1 MSGFFSTT
9 FSQPLGSQVVPGEL
23 CGYYIDFRVKARS
36 PAWPPPELQPLARQL
51 HVDVAQWGLGAWE
64 HYLASGQEEWLAA
77 AMAVGRH
84 LVERQ
89 KRDGALAGGW
99 VHEWPYPHTFPLDP
113 PWMSAMAQGEGAS
126 LLVRLAAETGEEA
139 LLESA
144 LRARLPLLQ
153 PTGSGG
159 LQSTLAG
166 GPLLEEYPT
175 EPASHVLN
183 GAVFALWGCL
193 DLDLAA
199 GEPEMRALFEA
210 GVDTLAENISRW
222 DTGWWSRYDLFP
234 HPVPNIAST
243 AYHDLHVTQL
253 VALDAT
259 AARPQLSGAA
269 ERWRAYGQRRAGRL
283 RAQAS
288 KVAFRLAVPRGR
300 RLARALPWS
309 RLR

>member
-9 FSQPLGSQVVPGEL
+9 FSQPLGSRVVPGEL
-23 CGYYIDFRVKARS
+23 RGYYIDFRVKARS
-36 PAWPPPELQPLARQL
+36 PAWPPPELQPLAHQL

-64 HYLASGQEEWLAA
+64 HYLASGREEWLAA
-77 AMAVGRH
+77 AVTVGRH
-84 LVERQ
+84 LVDQQERE
-89 KRDGALAGGW
+89 GTLAGGW
-99 VHEWPYPHTFPLDP
+99 VHSRPYPHTFPLDP
-113 PWMSAMAQGEGAS
+113 PWLSGMAQGEGAS
-126 LLVRLAAETGEEA
+126 LLVRLAAETGEDVMLEA
-139 LLESA
+139 A
-144 LRARLPLLQ
+144 LRARLPLLRS
-153 PTGSGG
+153 TDAGG
-159 LQSTLAG
+159 VQSLLGG

-193 DLDLAA
+193 DLYLAA
-199 GEPEMRALFEA
+199 AESEMRELFEA
-210 GVDTLAENISRW
+210 GVDTLAQNIWRW

-234 HPVPNIAST
+234 HPLRNLASV

-259 AARPQLSGAA
+259 APRPALADAA
-269 ERWRAYGQRRAGRL
+269 ERWRTYGERRRSRL

-288 KVAFRLAVPRGR
+288 KVAFRLAVPRSQ
-300 RLARALPWS
+300 RLARTLPWS

>member
-9 FSQPLGSQVVPGEL
+9 FSQPLGSRVVPGEL
-23 CGYYIDFRVKARS
+23 RGYYIDFRVKARS

-64 HYLASGQEEWLAA
+64 HYLASGREEWLAA

-89 KRDGALAGGW
+89 ERDGALAGGW

-175 EPASHVLN
+175 QPASHVLN

-210 GVDTLAENISRW
+210 GVDTLAQNISRW
-222 DTGWWSRYDLFP
+222 DTGWWSRYDLYP
-234 HPVPNIAST
+234 HPVANLASF
-243 AYHDLHVTQL
+243 AYHELHINQL
-253 VALDAT
+253 RVMAMIAPRDELTET
-259 AARPQLSGAA
+259 ADRFEG
-269 ERWRAYGQRRAGRL
+269 Y
-283 RAQAS
+283 AS
-288 KVAFRLAVPRGR
+288 SS
-300 RLARALPWS
+300 LARARAFANKAVF
-309 RLR
+309 RLRVPRNRPATPPA

>member
-9 FSQPLGSQVVPGEL
+9 FSQPLGSRVVPGEL
-23 CGYYIDFRVKARS
+23 RGYYIDFRVKARS
-36 PAWPPPELQPLARQL
+36 PAWPPPELQPIERQL

-64 HYLASGQEEWLAA
+64 HYLASGREEWLAA

-89 KRDGALAGGW
+89 EREGALAGGW
-99 VHEWPYPHTFPLDP
+99 VHNWAYPHTFPLDP

-126 LLVRLAAETGEEA
+126 LLVRLAAETGEEG
-139 LLESA
+139 LLDSA
-144 LRARLPLLQ
+144 LRARLPLLR
-153 PTGSGG
+153 PTSGGG
-159 LQSTLAG
+159 LQSSLAG

-199 GEPEMRALFEA
+199 GEGEMRALFEA
-210 GVDTLAENISRW
+210 GVDTLAQNISRW

-234 HPVPNIAST
+234 HPLPNVSSA

-259 AARPQLSGAA
+259 APRPELRRAA
-269 ERWRAYGQRRAGRL
+269 ERWRAYGQRRANRV
-283 RAQAS
+283 RARAS

>member
-9 FSQPLGSQVVPGEL
+9 FSQPLGSRVVPGEL
-23 CGYYIDFRVKARS
+23 RGYYIDFRVKARS
-36 PAWPPPELQPLARQL
+36 PAWPPPDLQPLAQQL

-64 HYLASGQEEWLAA
+64 HYLASGREEWLAA
-77 AMAVGRH
+77 ALAVGRH
-84 LVERQ
+84 LVEQ
-89 KRDGALAGGW
+89 QERDGPLAGGW
-99 VHEWPYPHTFPLDP
+99 IHPWPYPHTFPLDP
-113 PWMSAMAQGEGAS
+113 PWLSGMAQGEGAS
-126 LLVRLAAETGEEA
+126 LLVRLAAETRDGA
-139 LLESA
+139 LLEA
-144 LRARLPLLQ
+144 GLRARLPLLR
-153 PTGSGG
+153 PTDAGG
-159 LQSTLAG
+159 VQSALDG

-199 GEPEMRALFEA
+199 GEPEMRDLFEA
-210 GVDTLAENISRW
+210 GVDTLAQNISRW

-234 HPVPNIAST
+234 HPLPNIASA

-259 AARPQLSGAA
+259 APRPALAAAA
-269 ERWRAYGQRRAGRL
+269 ERRRAYGLRRRSRL

-288 KVAFRLAVPRGR
+288 KVAFRLAVPRSA

>member
-9 FSQPLGSQVVPGEL
+9 FSQPLGSRVVPGGL
-23 CGYYIDFRVKARS
+23 RGYYIDFRVKARS
-36 PAWPPPELQPLARQL
+36 PEWPPPELQPLARQL
-51 HVDVAQWGLGAWE
+51 HVDVSQWGLGAWE
-64 HYLASGQEEWLAA
+64 HYLATGREDWLAA

-89 KRDGALAGGW
+89 ERDGALAGGW
-99 VHEWPYPHTFPLDP
+99 VHAWPYPHTFPLDP

-126 LLVRLAAETGEEA
+126 LLVRLAAETGEEV

-144 LRARLPLLQ
+144 VRARLPLLRA
-153 PTGSGG
+153 TASGG
-159 LQSTLAG
+159 LQSSLAG

-193 DLDLAA
+193 DLDLAV
-199 GEPEMRALFEA
+199 GEPEARALFEA
-210 GVDTLAENISRW
+210 GVDTLAQNISRW

-234 HPVPNIAST
+234 HPLPNIASA

-259 AARPQLSGAA
+259 APRPQLRDAA
-269 ERWRAYGQRRAGRL
+269 ERWRAYGQRRASRL

>member
-9 FSQPLGSQVVPGEL
+9 FSQPLGSRVVPGEL
-23 CGYYIDFRVKARS
+23 RGYYIDFRVKARS

-64 HYLASGQEEWLAA
+64 HYLASGREEWLAA
-77 AMAVGRH
+77 AVAVGRH

-89 KRDGALAGGW
+89 ERDGALAGGW

-144 LRARLPLLQ
+144 VRARLPLLQ

-175 EPASHVLN
+175 QPASHVLN

-210 GVDTLAENISRW
+210 GVDTLAQNISRW

-234 HPVPNIAST
+234 HPVPNIASA

-253 VALDAT
+253 VAVDAT
-259 AARPQLSGAA
+259 AARPQLSAAA
-269 ERWRAYGQRRAGRL
+269 ERWRAYGQRRASRL

>member
-9 FSQPLGSQVVPGEL
+9 FSQPLGSRVVPGEL
-23 CGYYIDFRVKARS
+23 RGYYIDFRVKARS
-36 PAWPPPELQPLARQL
+36 PAWPPPELQPLAQQL

-64 HYLASGQEEWLAA
+64 HYLASGREEWLAA
-77 AMAVGRH
+77 ALAVGRH
-84 LVERQ
+84 LVEQ
-89 KRDGALAGGW
+89 QERDGPLAGGW
-99 VHEWPYPHTFPLDP
+99 IHPWPYPHTFPLDP
-113 PWMSAMAQGEGAS
+113 PWLSGMAQGEGAS
-126 LLVRLAAETGEEA
+126 LLVRLAAETGDGA
-139 LLESA
+139 LLEAGLRAQIPLLRPTDAGGVQSA
-144 LRARLPLLQ
+144 LD
-153 PTGSGG
+153 
-159 LQSTLAG
+159 G

-199 GEPEMRALFEA
+199 GEPEMRDLFEA
-210 GVDTLAENISRW
+210 GVDTLAQNISRW

-234 HPVPNIAST
+234 HPLPNIASA

-259 AARPQLSGAA
+259 APRPALAAAA
-269 ERWRAYGQRRAGRL
+269 ERWRAYGLRRRSRL

-288 KVAFRLAVPRGR
+288 KVAFRLAVPRSA